1 MRSWLRPFA
10 FALLG
15 MAALAGRCW
24 AAPEEPLT
32 WEGTYAVSMV
42 WADGKPIRMGTETR
56 RYFPAQ
62 YEGQTV
68 QAFESKSEI
77 RLQLQGAA
85 VEISQTALAYSSLEH
100 DPLYLESSMAGG
112 AGTQRLVARFAPGV
126 VRYERTLGTDPP
138 TKGEVDVPD
147 GVSLRDPDVMWDPKT
162 TPAGTSV
169 TAWGFRPEVLR
180 IGKVTITCAGEEQL
194 EVGGKTV
201 PAFRVEADDELTGPS
216 TTWAD
221 EDGMVLKQHFSVQ
234 GMQFITELTDGTQGV
249 ETGTVGGPVPDL
261 LVGSLVDCGGE
272 IPDPRSCRLLRI
284 AVSGVDRERMFLSGE
299 RQAYGPIEELDDATM
314 QSELTVTT
322 EELPT
327 SGPAL
332 GGVIPDDV
340 RAYLKPSET
349 IQSGDPAFTAK
360 AAEIVSAETDS
371 WKAAMLIGDWVTE
384 NVTPSLTEALLRS
397 AKEVLANPRGEC
409 RSYSALYCA
418 LARAAGIPCRMVAGA
433 VYLGPA
439 LGEAGKS
446 RFGFHAW
453 NEVWVGRWV
462 AVDTAFPGP
471 QGFVPVDAT
480 HLKFAEGDV
489 ADVSAAAR
497 IVRSLKLKLIEA
509 DTQRPD
515 DGKPLALLGGWWA
528 RGNEEMSRCARAS

>member
-1 MRSWLRPFA
+1 VRSRLRPFVL
-10 FALLG
+10 ALLG

-42 WADGKPIRMGTETR
+42 WADGKPVRMGTETR

-112 AGTQRLVARFAPGV
+112 AGTQRIVARFTPGRV
-126 VRYERTLGTDPP
+126 KYERTLGTDAP

-180 IGKVTITCAGEEQL
+180 IAKVTITCAGEEQL
-194 EVGGKTV
+194 EVAGKSVT
-201 PAFRVEADDELTGPS
+201 AFRVEADDELTGPS

-221 EDGMVLKQHFSVQ
+221 DDGMVLKQLFAVQ
-234 GMQFITELTDGTQGV
+234 GMQFITELTDGAQAADG
-249 ETGTVGGPVPDL
+249 GPDAGGPVPDL

-272 IPDPRSCRLLRI
+272 IPAPRSCRELKI
-284 AVSGVDRERMFLSGE
+284 MVSGVDRDRMFLSGE
-299 RQAYGPIEELDDATM
+299 RQTYGPIEKLGDGTM
-314 QSELTVTT
+314 QSELTVKT
-322 EELPT
+322 EVLPV

-349 IQSGDPAFTAK
+349 IQSADPAFTAK
-360 AAEIVSAETDS
+360 AAEIVGAETDS

-384 NVTPSLTEALLRS
+384 NVTPSLSEGLLRS

-409 RSYSALYCA
+409 RSYSAIYCA

-439 LGEAGKS
+439 LGETGRS

-453 NEVWVGRWV
+453 DEVWVGRWV

-497 IVRSLKLKLIEA
+497 IVRSLKLKLIES
-509 DTQRPD
+509 DTQKSEA
-515 DGKPLALLGGWWA
+515 KPVALLRGWWVHA
-528 RGNEEMSRCARAS
+528 NGEMPRCAQAS